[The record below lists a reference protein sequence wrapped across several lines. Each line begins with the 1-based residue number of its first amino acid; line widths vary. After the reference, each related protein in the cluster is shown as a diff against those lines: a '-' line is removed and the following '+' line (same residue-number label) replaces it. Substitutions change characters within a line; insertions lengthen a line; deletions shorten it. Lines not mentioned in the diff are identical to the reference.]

1 MLQSLRYP
9 VTLRV
14 LREADGRY
22 PVVAVSREEIELAFH
37 FVNSG
42 APMEHHAHI
51 SLDTGYIHWVSEF
64 NMVDEEVPDDLE
76 TSDRYI
82 ALPHK
87 NELGL
92 GRNLALDFAADALP
106 DRYKDVEAI
115 FRRKGAY
122 RRFKDLPETE
132 GLLDKWYE
140 FEDAAM
146 NKALREW
153 CAANDIAIVET
164 RGEPSR

>member
-1 MLQSLRYP
+1 L
-9 VTLRV
+9 
-14 LREADGRY
+14 
-22 PVVAVSREEIELAFH
+22 VAVNRHEIELAFH

-42 APMEHHAHI
+42 APMEHHAYI
-51 SLDTGYIHWVSEF
+51 SLDTGDIHWVSEF

-82 ALPHK
+82 ALPHRS
-87 NELGL
+87 ELGL

-122 RRFKDLPETE
+122 GRFKDLLETV
-132 GLLDKWYE
+132 GLLDTWYR

-146 NKALREW
+146 SKALRAW

-164 RGEPSR
+164 RGEPSPDSGMT